1 MALDIPFLGEPLA
14 RGRPVVRKAALA
26 LEPVAALP
34 RLAERIHALADR
46 ALQPNPFMLP
56 EFLGPAI
63 EAMGPSSL
71 RLATLTDLNDIRF
84 FAPVLVHA
92 TRLTIWTSPYFP
104 LGAPLI
110 ERETCEQVVESL
122 LEQMRAN
129 GRRLLILPNM
139 PLLGPAAECIR
150 SVAERTGSTLAA
162 ERQARP
168 ILRGGG
174 GVAAFDEMV
183 PAKRRRDLERQLRKL
198 GEAGGVSHVTATS
211 PSDVDAA
218 FETFLALE
226 ASGWK
231 GRRGT
236 ALQRGRAAR
245 RFATDAVAGLARKGA
260 VRIDTLRV
268 GEKPA
273 AVLIRFEQSG
283 LAIPWKI
290 AYDESLA
297 ALSPGKQ
304 LMADAT
310 RRWLADG
317 VTTRVDPVCEEDNPT
332 VGLLWRHR
340 EPYGTLMVAV
350 AKWSFE
356 AHLRASLLD
365 LRMNAKRRVKDL
377 LARRRAKP
385 ATKTA
390 KPAKT

>member
-26 LEPVAALP
+26 LEPVAALS
-34 RLAERIHALADR
+34 RLAERIHALSER
-46 ALQPNPFMLP
+46 ALQPNPFLLP
-56 EFLGPAI
+56 AFLGPAI

-71 RLATLTDLNDIRF
+71 RLATLTDRNDIRF
-84 FAPVLVHA
+84 FAPVLVRA
-92 TRLTIWTSPYFP
+92 TRLTVWTSPYFP

-110 ERETCEQVVESL
+110 EAETCEQVVEAL
-122 LEQMRAN
+122 LEQMRVN
-129 GRRLLILPNM
+129 GRRLLIMPNM

-150 SVAERTGSTLAA
+150 SVAERTGSTLTA

-211 PSDVDAA
+211 PSEVDAA
-218 FETFLALE
+218 FGSFLALE
-226 ASGWK
+226 AAGWK

-236 ALQRGRAAR
+236 AMQRRRATR
-245 RFATDAVAGLARKGA
+245 RFATEAVAGLARKGA

-290 AYDESLA
+290 AYDESLST
-297 ALSPGKQ
+297 LSPGKQ

-340 EPYGTLMVAV
+340 EPYGTLMVAI
-350 AKWSFE
+350 ARWSFE

-365 LRMNAKRRVKDL
+365 LRMKAKRRVKDF
-377 LARRRAKP
+377 LARRHRKPSPKAAK
-385 ATKTA
+385 AS
-390 KPAKT
+390 